1 MCYKWSN
8 FFVMFCFL
16 LICIVFFSVKRKT
29 IFSKR
34 KKMLSIWY
42 VTLEKF
48 MLSEGNLAQNEI
60 TIFDED
66 GYLHSYQC
74 FHAVIP
80 GLFLLCHPETNLPLK
95 LKFAV

>member
-1 MCYKWSN
+1 MCYKLSN

-16 LICIVFFSVKRKT
+16 LICIVFFFRKKENYL
-29 IFSKR
+29 FKK

-80 GLFLLCHPETNLPLK
+80 GHFLLCHPETNLTLK